1 MDLIE
6 SLRTTGAVREFLPE
20 TIDEATLH
28 RLLDTARFAP
38 SGGNRQAW
46 RVIVVKDP
54 AKRRVL
60 RDLYAAGMYEY
71 FAISAAGLVPWA
83 PVTDRRT
90 EEAAITHAHEYAE
103 RAEADV
109 AAGGAPS
116 LPQALHTAPALLL
129 VLADLS
135 GLAAIDRDLGRY
147 TMAGGASIYPFVW
160 NILLAAR
167 AEGLGGVI
175 TTVAIRREDEVRQL
189 FSIPETYAVAAL
201 VVLGRPV
208 SPTRRLRRRPV
219 EEFTWVDRF
228 EGAALEGASG
238 PPEGAQS
245 ARGT

>member
-1 MDLIE
+1 M
-6 SLRTTGAVREFLPE
+6 
-20 TIDEATLH
+20 
-28 RLLDTARFAP
+28 
-38 SGGNRQAW
+38 
-46 RVIVVKDP
+46 
-54 AKRRVL
+54 
-60 RDLYAAGMYEY
+60 
-71 FAISAAGLVPWA
+71 
-83 PVTDRRT
+83 
-90 EEAAITHAHEYAE
+90 
-103 RAEADV
+103 
-109 AAGGAPS
+109 
-116 LPQALHTAPALLL
+116 
-129 VLADLS
+129 LADLS

-175 TTVAIRREDEVRQL
+175 TTVAIRREDEVRRL

-238 PPEGAQS
+238 PPEGAQT